1 MTDTSTAADQAEKTG
16 GRRALGTM
24 LVEKGLIESAQ
35 LDEALRIGDESGE
48 RLGEVI
54 VRLNWVSE
62 EDLAKVLAEQW
73 QLRYLDRS
81 GISFDADAL
90 RRLSREEAT
99 RLEALPMHID
109 RDGVL
114 AVALAEP
121 TEARLLALRDL
132 LGDHIQAVVVPK
144 TALDLGL
151 RGSLLASRGNGS
163 EGPAETVDE
172 ADEVEDT
179 EAPES
184 QEPFVKLETPVAS
197 TPVIEPR
204 DFAGEFD
211 VAAKSIVEDLTS
223 RLEGLRGV
231 VDDSMQS
238 VVDEA
243 QATHDR
249 DRGEIAR
256 LQAEIA
262 QREETIQQRDETIQ
276 QRDQTIREMKDALR
290 TLADNL

>member
-24 LVEKGLIESAQ
+24 LVEKGLLEGGQ
-35 LDEALRIGDESGE
+35 LDEALRIGDENGE
-48 RLGEVI
+48 RLGEVV
-54 VRLNWVSE
+54 VRLGWVSE

-73 QLRYLDRS
+73 HLRYLDRS

-99 RLEALPMHID
+99 RLEALPMHVD
-109 RDGVL
+109 RDGLL

-132 LGDHIQAVVVPK
+132 LGDRIQPVVVPK

-151 RGSLLASRGNGS
+151 RGSLLASRGNGID
-163 EGPAETVDE
+163 ETLEVVDEVVEPVAETEPELEPEPPV
-172 ADEVEDT
+172 V
-179 EAPES
+179 APA
-184 QEPFVKLETPVAS
+184 PPVAS

-204 DFAGEFD
+204 DLTTEFD
-211 VAAKSIVEDLTS
+211 VAAKSIVDDLTS
-223 RLEGLRGV
+223 RLDALRGV
-231 VDDSMQS
+231 VDESLQT

-243 QATHDR
+243 QEVHDR

-256 LQAEIA
+256 LEGVLAE
-262 QREETIQQRDETIQ
+262 RDETIQ
-276 QRDQTIREMKDALR
+276 QRDQTIREMKNALR

>member
-24 LVEKGLIESAQ
+24 LVEKGLLEGGQ
-35 LDEALRIGDESGE
+35 LDEALRIGDENGE
-48 RLGEVI
+48 RLGEVV
-54 VRLNWVSE
+54 VRLGWVSE

-73 QLRYLDRS
+73 HLRYLDRS

-99 RLEALPMHID
+99 RLEALPMHVD
-109 RDGVL
+109 RDGLL

-132 LGDHIQAVVVPK
+132 LGDRIQPVVVPK

-151 RGSLLASRGNGS
+151 RGSLLASRGNGGD
-163 EGPAETVDE
+163 ETLEVVDEVVEPAAETE
-172 ADEVEDT
+172 PEPE
-179 EAPES
+179 PES
-184 QEPFVKLETPVAS
+184 PVVPPAPPVAS

-204 DFAGEFD
+204 DLTTEFD
-211 VAAKSIVEDLTS
+211 VAAKSIVDDLTS
-223 RLEGLRGV
+223 RLDALRGV
-231 VDDSMQS
+231 VDESLQA

-243 QATHDR
+243 QEVHDR

-256 LQAEIA
+256 LEGVLAE
-262 QREETIQQRDETIQ
+262 RDETNQ
-276 QRDQTIREMKDALR
+276 QRDQTIREMKNALR

>member
-24 LVEKGLIESAQ
+24 LVEKGLLEGGQ
-35 LDEALRIGDESGE
+35 LDEALRIGDENGE
-48 RLGEVI
+48 RLGEVV
-54 VRLNWVSE
+54 VRLGWVSE

-73 QLRYLDRS
+73 HLRYLDRS

-99 RLEALPMHID
+99 RLEALPMHVD
-109 RDGVL
+109 RDGLL

-132 LGDHIQAVVVPK
+132 LGDRIQPVVVPK

-151 RGSLLASRGNGS
+151 RGSLLASRGNGGD
-163 EGPAETVDE
+163 ETLEVVDEVVEPAAETE
-172 ADEVEDT
+172 PEPE
-179 EAPES
+179 PES
-184 QEPFVKLETPVAS
+184 PVVPPAPPVAS

-204 DFAGEFD
+204 DLTTEFD
-211 VAAKSIVEDLTS
+211 VAAKSIVDDLTS
-223 RLEGLRGV
+223 RLDALRGV
-231 VDDSMQS
+231 VDESLQT

-243 QATHDR
+243 QEVHDR

-256 LQAEIA
+256 LEGVLAE
-262 QREETIQQRDETIQ
+262 RDETIQ
-276 QRDQTIREMKDALR
+276 QRDQTIREMKNALR

>member
-1 MTDTSTAADQAEKTG
+1 
-16 GRRALGTM
+16 
-24 LVEKGLIESAQ
+24 
-35 LDEALRIGDESGE
+35 LRIGEGSGE

-151 RGSLLASRGNGS
+151 RGSLLASRGNGAEES
-163 EGPAETVDE
+163 AETEDE
-172 ADEVEDT
+172 AEEAEAT
-179 EAPES
+179 EAPEPE
-184 QEPFVKLETPVAS
+184 EPFVKLVTPVAS

-204 DFAGEFD
+204 DLTGEFD

-223 RLEGLRGV
+223 RLEALRGV

-256 LQAEIA
+256 LQDEIV
-262 QREETIQQRDETIQ
+262 QRDDTIQ
-276 QRDQTIREMKDALR
+276 QRDQAIREMKDALR

>member
-24 LVEKGLIESAQ
+24 LVEKGLLEGSQ
-35 LDEALRIGDESGE
+35 LDEALRIGDENGE
-48 RLGEVI
+48 RLGEVV
-54 VRLNWVSE
+54 VRLGWVSE

-73 QLRYLDRS
+73 HLRYLDRS

-99 RLEALPMHID
+99 RLEALPMHVD
-109 RDGVL
+109 RDGLL

-132 LGDHIQAVVVPK
+132 LGDRIQPVVVPK

-151 RGSLLASRGNGS
+151 RGSLLASRGNG
-163 EGPAETVDE
+163 AEETAEVD
-172 ADEVEDT
+172 DEIVEDLPSESEPEPEPELVVVT
-179 EAPES
+179 PAP
-184 QEPFVKLETPVAS
+184 PVAS

-204 DFAGEFD
+204 DLAAEFD
-211 VAAKSIVEDLTS
+211 VAAKSIVDDLTS
-223 RLEGLRGV
+223 RLDSLRGV
-231 VDDSMQS
+231 VDESLQT

-243 QATHDR
+243 QAVHDR

-256 LQAEIA
+256 LETELA
-262 QREETIQQRDETIQ
+262 QREETIQ